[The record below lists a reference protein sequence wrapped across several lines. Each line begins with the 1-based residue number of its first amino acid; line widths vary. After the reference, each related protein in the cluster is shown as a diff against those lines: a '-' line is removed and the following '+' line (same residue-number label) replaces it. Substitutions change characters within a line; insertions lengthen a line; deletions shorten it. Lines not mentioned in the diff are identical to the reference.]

1 MSPIPALPVLVCL
14 QMLALAGPSPAAD
27 GPAPPN
33 VRAAAGVDYPRKPV
47 RLMVPFSA
55 GGGSD
60 IVARV
65 LAQKLNAAWEQ
76 SVVVDNRGGG
86 GSTIGTNIVAKAP
99 ADGYT
104 ILLTSISVAYLPALY
119 AKLPYDT
126 ERELDPV
133 VLAVTQPNLL
143 AVSIGTPVKS
153 VGELIA
159 IARSRPGTLRYGSA
173 GSGSAAHLA
182 TELFRSKAKI
192 NIVHVPYKGGG
203 PALPALMS
211 GELQVLILGMATL
224 LPQVKA
230 ERVRALAVTSAERAR
245 AAPDI
250 PTIAEA
256 GLPGAEYETWYGIFV
271 PAGTARATAAKIN
284 LTFNQALA
292 MADVRERL
300 MSSGFETLGGS
311 REKFADFLKSEMKKW
326 AAVVAESGIQVD

>member
-1 MSPIPALPVLVCL
+1 MKSMPALHWLVCV
-14 QMLALAGPSPAAD
+14 QMLALAVPAPAA
-27 GPAPPN
+27 GGTAQPN
-33 VRAAAGVDYPRKPV
+33 ARTELRTDYPRKPV

-76 SVVVDNRGGG
+76 PVVVDNRGGG
-86 GSTIGTNIVAKAP
+86 GSAIGTNIVAKAP

-104 ILLTSISVAYLPALY
+104 VLLTSISVAYLPALY
-119 AKLPYDT
+119 PKLPYDT

-133 VLAVTQPNLL
+133 VLVVTQPNLL
-143 AVSIGTPVKS
+143 AVSTSTPAKS

-159 IARSRPGTLRYGSA
+159 IAKSRPGTLRYGSA

-192 NIVHVPYKGGG
+192 DIVHVPYKGGG

-211 GELQVLILGMATL
+211 GELQILILGMATL

-230 ERVRALAVTSAERAR
+230 DRVRALVVTSAERAR

-250 PTIAEA
+250 PTIGEA

-271 PAGTARATAAKIN
+271 PAGTAREISAKIN

-300 MSSGFETLGGS
+300 VSFGFETLGGN
-311 REKFADFLKSEMKKW
+311 REKFAGFLKSEMKKW
-326 AAVVAESGIQVD
+326 ATVVAESRIQVD